1 MSSPGPVSIDSS
13 SGDTSLRPLRILLV
27 EDYEI
32 DAQILIELLDLIEPP
47 EKPSVTHVRS
57 VAEAQR
63 ILAVESYDCVLL
75 DLGLP
80 DGVGVE
86 NIESIREVA
95 PRTTIV
101 VMTGLDDDQRAI
113 ESLRRGAQE
122 YLVKGRLDH
131 EALMRHL
138 RHAVQRHDLM
148 TNLDQQ
154 RELHQR
160 LAGHD
165 PLTGLINR
173 QLLAERAREAIS
185 DASRRGERLALS
197 FLDLDGFKAIN
208 DRLGH
213 AAGDEVLIQVA
224 RALQSAVRVGDV
236 VARLGGDEFV
246 VLQHPAGSDEIVRQT
261 GARMV
266 EAVCNIRQV
275 EGHDVRMGVSVGTAI
290 YPDHGQ
296 TFEQL
301 LLHAD
306 EVMYTVKRGGGSGMR
321 VGSQPEAS
329 TAPAEALDQATLFYQ
344 PWISAS
350 GEPVGLEALLRQRRG
365 KALFLPESVLQS
377 LERTGESSALTRWL
391 LHTSLTQWMLWRR
404 AGLSVHR
411 LAVNMSAVE
420 VGQAEFPDEIEA
432 ALGSAGAGA
441 DTLQIEIA
449 EHLLDAPSPQLLDNL
464 RGLRARGVRVVI
476 DRFGRDHGALRKLVG
491 LPIDG
496 VKLDCSVVH
505 GLGTDDIGC
514 RALVAGVVQAAR
526 VRGIDVVAVGVEHDA
541 QVRRCLQLE
550 CSAMQGSWVAAP
562 VESTQVLAVLA
573 DCARRAPLLVRPAT
587 FAPT

>member
-1 MSSPGPVSIDSS
+1 MTSPVLDSIDSS
-13 SGDTSLRPLRILLV
+13 SPGTPLRGLRILLV

-47 EKPSVTHVRS
+47 GKPSVTHVRS
-57 VAEAQR
+57 VAEAQEK
-63 ILAVESYDCVLL
+63 LAVESYDCVLL

-86 NIESIREVA
+86 NIESIREAA
-95 PRTTIV
+95 PRATIV
-101 VMTGLDDDQRAI
+101 VMTGLDDDQRAS

-138 RHAVQRHDLM
+138 RHAVQRHSLM
-148 TNLDQQ
+148 TSLDQE

-173 QLLAERAREAIS
+173 QILTERARESIS
-185 DASRRGERLALS
+185 DAARRGERLALS
-197 FLDLDGFKAIN
+197 FLDLDGFKGIN
-208 DRLGH
+208 DQLGH
-213 AAGDEVLIQVA
+213 AAGDKVLVQVA
-224 RALQSAVRVGDV
+224 RALQSAVRTGDV
-236 VARLGGDEFV
+236 VSRLGGDEFV
-246 VLQHPAGSDEIVRQT
+246 VLQHPAGTDEIVRQT

-266 EAVCNIRQV
+266 EAVRNIRQV

-290 YPDHGQ
+290 YPDHGH

-306 EVMYTVKRGGGSGMR
+306 EVMYAVKRGGGSGVR
-321 VGSQPEAS
+321 VRSQPEEL
-329 TAPAEALDQATLFYQ
+329 TATSGALDQATLFYQ

-350 GEPVGLEALLRQRRG
+350 GETVGLEALLRPRRG

-377 LERTGESSALTRWL
+377 LERTGESSVLTRWL
-391 LHTSLTQWMLWRR
+391 LHTSFEQWKQWRH
-404 AGLSVHR
+404 AGLSVRR
-411 LAVNMSAVE
+411 LAINMSAIE
-420 VGQAEFPDEIEA
+420 VARAEFPDEIEA
-432 ALGSAGAGA
+432 ALGSAEIAA
-441 DTLQIEIA
+441 DILQIEIA
-449 EHLLDAPSPQLLDNL
+449 EHLLDTPSPQLLDNL
-464 RGLRARGVRVVI
+464 RSLRRRGVHVVI
-476 DRFGRDHGALRKLVG
+476 DRFGRDHGALRKLVS

-505 GLGTDDIGC
+505 GLETDDIEC
-514 RALVAGVVQAAR
+514 SALVAGVVHAAR
-526 VRGIDVVAVGVEHDA
+526 MRGIDVVAVGVEHES
-541 QVRRCLQLE
+541 QVRRCRQLD
-550 CSAMQGSWVAAP
+550 CPAIQGSWVAAP
-562 VESTQVLAVLA
+562 VESKQVLAVLA
-573 DCARRAPLLVRPAT
+573 DCARRAPLLAGSVSTSAV
-587 FAPT
+587 